1 MKITVE
7 KSKKH
12 LLLYALAIA
21 SFMLFSSYLY
31 GSLTTTA
38 DLKDLTVELYSV
50 STPVKMGE
58 QTNLQ
63 VLVYDRDNLARE
75 DVKVQIELLPENN
88 IGESI
93 TEHFVHIENGL
104 YETNVHFFQWGNWD
118 ATVRV
123 SHGSSQFVKNFKIF
137 VEK

>member
-12 LLLYALAIA
+12 MLLYVLAIA

-93 TEHFVHIENGL
+93 MEHFVHIENGL
-104 YETNVHFFQWGNWD
+104 YETNVHFFQWGNWN
-118 ATVRV
+118 AAVRV
-123 SHGSSQFVKNFKIF
+123 SHGSSQFVKHFKIF
-137 VEK
+137 VER